1 MNTLKNFWYACEFS
15 SAVTK
20 KPKQIVM
27 LNQRFVLY
35 RNSQGQVVALKDQ
48 CPHRG
53 AAFSLGWIEDDCIRC
68 PYHGWKFQADGQ
80 CVEIPSN
87 APGIPIPKRASVDS
101 YPAQEK
107 YGFIWLFY
115 GDLPEEKRPPLPIF
129 PEYMVSTMRPVYD
142 EGIDNANYARLM
154 EANLDFTHVIA
165 VHRKSFGQR
174 IPLNKTIKY
183 KVDKYDWGAVAKVNY
198 ESLGSSKSFLNFL
211 LGGRPELK
219 TRLSLYLPNVTL
231 AEISI
236 GRDDSFDIKFGILVA
251 HLPIDDNTTVVK
263 RVLYRNILPLPWL
276 DVFFRK
282 IDHKLAQEDTV
293 VVATLGSQ
301 PIPKISEELHVAA
314 DALDI
319 TFRQLLQKNLTQSSR
334 SNVDSQSYRIAESSE
349 LVLCGK
355 QAINEVIT

>member
-1 MNTLKNFWYACEFS
+1 MKNFWYACEFS
-15 SAVTK
+15 FAVTN

-35 RNSQGQVVALKDQ
+35 RNTQGQIIALKDQ

-53 AAFSLGWIEDDCIRC
+53 AALSLGSVKDDCIHC

-80 CVEIPSN
+80 CIDIPSN
-87 APGIPIPKRASVDS
+87 AIGTPIPKKANVDS
-101 YPAQEK
+101 YPVQEK
-107 YGFIWLFY
+107 YGFVWLFY
-115 GDLPEEKRPPLPIF
+115 GDLPAEQRPPLPTF

-142 EGIDNANYARLM
+142 QGIDNANYARLM

-174 IPLNKTIKY
+174 VPINKTIKY
-183 KVDKYDWGAVAKVNY
+183 NVEKYDWGAVAKVKY
-198 ESLGSSKSFLNFL
+198 ESLGSSKSILNFL

-236 GRDDSFDIKFGILVA
+236 GRDESFDIKFGILVA

-276 DVFFRK
+276 DGFFRK
-282 IDHKLAQEDTV
+282 LDHKLAQEDTV
-293 VVATLGSQ
+293 VVATLNSQ
-301 PIPKISEELHVAA
+301 PIPKISAELHVAA

-319 TFRQLLQKNLTQSSR
+319 TFRKLLQKHLASSSSLKPNFVNEPSKPLRLT
-334 SNVDSQSYRIAESSE
+334 
-349 LVLCGK
+349 
-355 QAINEVIT
+355 